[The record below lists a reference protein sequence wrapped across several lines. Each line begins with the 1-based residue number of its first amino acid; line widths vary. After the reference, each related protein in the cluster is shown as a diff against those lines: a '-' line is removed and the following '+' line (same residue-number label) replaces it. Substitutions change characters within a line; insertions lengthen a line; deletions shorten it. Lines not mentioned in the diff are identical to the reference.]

1 MMGSHAEEVLR
12 AATVLVLFGARAPA
26 RGDSRIGRIASRPG
40 AGSGSEP
47 VTRTLGCRSVRTSE
61 AGLFARTPPRGR
73 SRQGGRAVHRLVLA
87 VALCVASGIA
97 RAVLL
102 DGSGRAD
109 DMAGV
114 SGEVPLAASFAKQ
127 VEPRLRLP
135 QEEIAAYAVQLQQA
149 LDAAQVRLA
158 APQFLVL
165 VDRSPKVQ
173 AALLYWGSTERG
185 WGLVGATPVSTG
197 LPGRYEHFTTPLGVF
212 DHSTANPDFRAEGTK
227 NKLGFRGYG
236 RKGMRIYDFG
246 WVDAPRGWGKGEMG
260 VMRLQMHATD
270 PDLAAQRL
278 GTPQSEGCVRIPA
291 SLNEFID
298 RNALLDED
306 YLRELDR
313 GAHLWVLR
321 ADRTPTSWS
330 GRYLVVVDSNR
341 VERPVWSPLPP
352 RQ

>member
-1 MMGSHAEEVLR
+1 MKSNPDCRWA
-12 AATVLVLFGARAPA
+12 
-26 RGDSRIGRIASRPG
+26 GDSDAALVAHPEPHGGSSR
-40 AGSGSEP
+40 
-47 VTRTLGCRSVRTSE
+47 
-61 AGLFARTPPRGR
+61 
-73 SRQGGRAVHRLVLA
+73 GGRAVQRLMLA
-87 VALCVASGIA
+87 VALNVAFLGIA
-97 RAVLL
+97 HSAFG
-102 DGSGRAD
+102 DAAAPAD
-109 DMAGV
+109 EGASV
-114 SGEVPLAASFAKQ
+114 SGAIQMATSFEQQ

-135 QEEIAAYAVQLQQA
+135 PEEVVAYAVRLQQA

-158 APQFLVL
+158 SPQFIVL
-165 VDRSPKVQ
+165 IDRSPNVQ
-173 AALLYWGSTERG
+173 AALLYWGSAEHG

-212 DHSTANPDFRAEGTK
+212 DHSMANPDFRAEGTK

-278 GTPQSEGCVRIPA
+278 GTAQSEGCVRIPA
-291 SLNEFID
+291 SLNDFID

-321 ADRTPTSWS
+321 SDRTPTSWS
-330 GRYLVVVDSNR
+330 GRYLVVIDSNR
-341 VERPVWSPLPP
+341 VERPAWSPLPS